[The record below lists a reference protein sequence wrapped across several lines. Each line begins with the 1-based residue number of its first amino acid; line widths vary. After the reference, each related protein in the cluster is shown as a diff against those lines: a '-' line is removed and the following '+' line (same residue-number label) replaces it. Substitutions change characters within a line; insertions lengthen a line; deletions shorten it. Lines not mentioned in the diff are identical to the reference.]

1 MVLLAHEG
9 MWCVADARGCV
20 FEYTNCSREDAN
32 VCVTETGWVE
42 ACEDLFDGQE
52 LFWYYGDLYGL
63 AGFAVVN

>member
-1 MVLLAHEG
+1 
-9 MWCVADARGCV
+9 MWCVVDARGCV
-20 FEYTNCSREDAN
+20 FEYMNCSREDAN

-63 AGFAVVN
+63 A